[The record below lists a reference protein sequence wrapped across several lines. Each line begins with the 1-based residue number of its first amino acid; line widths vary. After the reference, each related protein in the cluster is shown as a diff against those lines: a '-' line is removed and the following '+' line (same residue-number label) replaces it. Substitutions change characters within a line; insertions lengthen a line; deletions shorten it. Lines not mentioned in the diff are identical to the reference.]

1 MLPALGFWLL
11 WVDIRRG
18 AGGCKYPQVGD
29 SCNWLG
35 TAPRDLE
42 GSLESLESWVGI
54 SIPRASPAPLA
65 ACSPHARLGPRQVSS
80 LLSPV
85 TFTGW
90 EVATQT

>member
-11 WVDIRRG
+11 CVDIRRG
-18 AGGCKYPQVGD
+18 ASGCKYPQVGD
-29 SCNWLG
+29 GW
-35 TAPRDLE
+35 DLE

-65 ACSPHARLGPRQVSS
+65 ACSPHARLGPCQVQS

-90 EVATQT
+90 